1 MIKRVERVISR
12 FQEKHYA
19 FKVLLEYS
27 NPRGNSDLH
36 SLNQIVILEG
46 CENPSEIE
54 LKLIKERTPLYDFKR
69 EWIKGIE
76 RDNYIDLCNF
86 QLLNSIRKYPG
97 SYLVSELKL
106 HYDLRFIP
114 AY

>member
-12 FQEKHYA
+12 FCGKYYA

-46 CENPSEIE
+46 CENPSKSEEKAIKEKISFYSFESDGLME
-54 LKLIKERTPLYDFKR
+54 LKIL
-69 EWIKGIE
+69 
-76 RDNYIDLCNF
+76 
-86 QLLNSIRKYPG
+86 
-97 SYLVSELKL
+97 
-106 HYDLRFIP
+106 
-114 AY
+114 AM